1 MKVATITCHRVYN
14 HGASLQ
20 ALALAYFLKQEGH
33 EVNIIDYRPDYL
45 VGQLDLKVNNDRF
58 DKPIIKWL
66 YLLAKYP
73 GWVKYQKRKKSFDDF
88 DAKYI
93 APFVTEKTYATCE
106 ELKNDPP
113 VADVYVAGSDQ
124 IWNTKLKNGTDASFY
139 LDFGRKETRKI
150 SYAASFA
157 TASLKEGTEDFV
169 NQKLSGLDAIAVR
182 EPSGVKILESMN
194 YSGSLVCDPVFLLSA
209 ETWISEIPVKE
220 GMGEKYVL
228 VYDFEGSKEVQCVAE
243 RIAKEKGLKIFSIG
257 PTPLEYANEN
267 FTFSGPDTFVSLVK
281 NATCVVSNSFH
292 ATAFSFIFKRDM
304 FVVKRADGLNTRMQ
318 DLLSRYGLSDRL
330 VDANTQTETILSHI
344 DYEKV
349 YSILSTEI
357 EFSKQWLRNN
367 LIQNK

>member
-1 MKVATITCHRVYN
+1 MKVSTITCHRVYN

-20 ALALAYFLKQEGH
+20 AWALARFLQKEGN

-45 VGQLDLKVNNDRF
+45 SGHFDLTVNNPRY
-58 DKPIIKWL
+58 DKPIVRWL

-73 GWVKYQKRKKSFDDF
+73 IWKKYLKRKKSFDDF

-93 APFVTEKTYATCE
+93 APFVTSKTYSSCD

-124 IWNTKLKNGTDASFY
+124 IWNTKLQNGNDASFY
-139 LDFGRKETRKI
+139 LDFGNEEIRKI

-157 TASLKEGTEDFV
+157 TSSLNEGTEEFV
-169 NQKLSGLDAIAVR
+169 KSKLSGLNSISVR
-182 EPSGVKILESMN
+182 EPSGLNILKEMD
-194 YSGSLVCDPVFLLSA
+194 YSGTLVCDPVFLLDADVWS
-209 ETWISEIPVKE
+209 SEIHLTDGVD
-220 GMGEKYVL
+220 EKYVL
-228 VYDFEGSKEVQCVAE
+228 VYDFERSKEVQAVAE
-243 RIAKEKGLKIFSIG
+243 KIAKEKGLKIYSIG
-257 PTPLEYANEN
+257 PCPLGYA
-267 FTFSGPDTFVSLVK
+267 TKDYVFSGPDSFVSLVK

-330 VDANTQTETILSHI
+330 VSSDASSDILLSHI
-344 DYEKV
+344 DYDKV
-349 YSILSTEI
+349 YSVLTAEI
-357 EFSKQWLRNN
+357 EKSKEWLRNN
-367 LIQNK
+367 ISKQ